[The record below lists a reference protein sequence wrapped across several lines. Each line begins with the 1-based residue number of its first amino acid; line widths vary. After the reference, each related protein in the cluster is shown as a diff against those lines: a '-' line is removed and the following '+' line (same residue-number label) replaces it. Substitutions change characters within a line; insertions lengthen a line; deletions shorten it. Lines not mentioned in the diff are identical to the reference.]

1 MTEQNQ
7 QGQIVNAPVTKEDLE
22 KLGTNVPAPTGGPK
36 GKVVREIKLIIRV
49 YENGMIEMNA
59 QGVTSP
65 FEIMGT
71 AELIKNMVLT
81 NMTPRRP

>member
-1 MTEQNQ
+1 MAEEN
-7 QGQIVNAPVTKEDLE
+7 QGQIVNAPITKDDLE
-22 KLGTNVPAPTGGPK
+22 KMGTNIPQAPQGAK
-36 GKVVREIKLIIRV
+36 GKVVREIKLTIRV

-81 NMTPRRP
+81 NMTPTRK

>member
-1 MTEQNQ
+1 MAEENKK
-7 QGQIVNAPVTKEDLE
+7 QGQIVNAPVTKDDLQQI
-22 KLGTNVPAPTGGPK
+22 TNQPPTGEK
-36 GKVVREIKLIIRV
+36 GRVVREIKLIIRV

-81 NMTPRRP
+81 NMTPRR

>member
-1 MTEQNQ
+1 MAEENQN
-7 QGQIVNAPVTKEDLE
+7 QGQIVNAPVTKEDIE
-22 KLGTNVPAPTGGPK
+22 KMVNQQVPGNK
-36 GKVVREIKLIIRV
+36 GKLVREIKLIIRV

-81 NMTPRRP
+81 NMTPRS

>member
-1 MTEQNQ
+1 MAEEK
-7 QGQIVNAPVTKEDLE
+7 GQIVNAPVTKDDLA
-22 KLGTNVPAPTGGPK
+22 KLGQNPVPSGEK

-71 AELIKNMVLT
+71 AELIKNIVLT
-81 NMTPRRP
+81 NMTPKR